1 MVSDTTF
8 HSDGEAALATRT
20 LKAASAHV
28 SEPPPESTLSTK
40 LELVS
45 AMRWARLA
53 QPEWA
58 SFSVLQRFAALERA
72 AKSMLR
78 DRDKVLALAKGEMGK
93 HEVEGLFT
101 EALGPLE
108 TLKSWLRVFEAARSR
123 SIRLNPLSFPGKSA
137 RVELVPRGV
146 VGVIAPW
153 NYPVAGLYR
162 ALFPALLS
170 GNAVL
175 VKPSEHTPR
184 TSSWFIAHLANELP
198 LGVAHAVLG
207 DARVGRALLEC
218 GIDACVFTGSTS
230 AGAEVRVRC
239 AELGIPSSIEMGG
252 KDAAMVLADCDLS
265 RTAAGVTHWA
275 LSNSGQSC
283 GAIEVAYVEDSIA
296 DAFVARLEQSWSLL
310 RTGPGE
316 DDV

>member
-1 MVSDTTF
+1 MISDTTV
-8 HSDGEAALATRT
+8 HSNADGAFATRT
-20 LKAASAHV
+20 LKGASAH
-28 SEPPPESTLSTK
+28 SDEAPPETTISTK
-40 LELVS
+40 LELSS

-58 SFSVLQRFAALERA
+58 SFSLSQRFSALQRA
-72 AKSMLR
+72 AKAMLR
-78 DRDKVLALAKGEMGK
+78 DRDTVLALAKEEMGK

-108 TLKSWLRVFEAARSR
+108 TLKSWLRVFERAQSR
-123 SIRLNPLSFPGKSA
+123 PIRLSLLSFPGKSA

-175 VKPSEHTPR
+175 VKPSEYTPR

-198 LGVAHAVLG
+198 LGVAQGNRSAPCAG
-207 DARVGRALLEC
+207 SRAC
-218 GIDACVFTGSTS
+218 GS
-230 AGAEVRVRC
+230 
-239 AELGIPSSIEMGG
+239 
-252 KDAAMVLADCDLS
+252 
-265 RTAAGVTHWA
+265 
-275 LSNSGQSC
+275 
-283 GAIEVAYVEDSIA
+283 
-296 DAFVARLEQSWSLL
+296 
-310 RTGPGE
+310 
-316 DDV
+316 